1 MMESEVMGNYH
12 ASFGERDGET
22 RTMRIVQVRAVPTLP
37 RPLLATLY
45 LHDVCDLWAAPWR
58 RRYARGDVIIVR
70 YCDDC
75 IVGFQHKDDAEQ
87 FLSDLR
93 ARFHRFHLALHPEKP
108 RLMECGRWASERR
121 QRRGQGKPETFDFLG
136 FTHICSKTRTG
147 KFTVRRKT
155 SAKRLRK
162 KLQEIKQSLRER
174 MHWPIRQ
181 LGAWLKSV
189 LTGHYRYYGV
199 PRNMGMLRVFRE
211 GILRSWCQTLRRRSQ
226 RHRST
231 WQRIYALATHWLP
244 PPHILHPYP
253 APRLRVMTQGKSPV
267 RECRTPGSVRGVLG
281 NWHPYRDRHQRS

>member
-1 MMESEVMGNYH
+1 MRESEVMGNYH

-155 SAKRLRK
+155 SAK
-162 KLQEIKQSLRER
+162 S
-174 MHWPIRQ
+174 
-181 LGAWLKSV
+181 GSA
-189 LTGHYRYYGV
+189 
-199 PRNMGMLRVFRE
+199 
-211 GILRSWCQTLRRRSQ
+211 RSCRRSN
-226 RHRST
+226 RACGSGCTGPSGSLGHGS
-231 WQRIYALATHWLP
+231 
-244 PPHILHPYP
+244 
-253 APRLRVMTQGKSPV
+253 RVS
-267 RECRTPGSVRGVLG
+267 
-281 NWHPYRDRHQRS
+281 